1 MSKSAEAYMSLAA
14 QISGAESKRRNKP
27 IELEVHNTEREIIS
41 GNDIAGGHKSTPK
54 KRRSMGRTHQIHTR
68 LSDKELAQFTRRV
81 EKSGLPQ
88 GEYIRRAVLNNEVV
102 IDEHSAVDIAILD
115 ALSVIQAEIGR
126 QGGML
131 KMLIKPN
138 EGQRELA
145 PEEWRTLIAAIK
157 DLESAKNMVADIKCM
172 IENGNH

>member
-1 MSKSAEAYMSLAA
+1 
-14 QISGAESKRRNKP
+14 
-27 IELEVHNTEREIIS
+27 
-41 GNDIAGGHKSTPK
+41 
-54 KRRSMGRTHQIHTR
+54 MGRTHQIHTR

-88 GEYIRRAVLNNEVV
+88 GEYIRRAILNNEIV
-102 IDEHSAVDIAILD
+102 IDEHSAVDVAILD

-126 QGGML
+126 QGGMF

-138 EGQRELA
+138 EGQRELS
-145 PEEWRTLIAAIK
+145 PDEWRALIAAIK